1 MLRNVYIIKP
11 LRHPL
16 HRWFMF
22 DEMLKEFYDIGKS
35 LSSEKDTV
43 KLFEKIINSSL
54 KLTSAD
60 AGTIYI
66 VVDKKTGEWSNI
78 QNGSIR
84 GKLLKFVIARNT
96 SMNVNLQDFTAQISK
111 KSIFGFTVISGK
123 SVKINDA
130 YKIGNDV
137 DYRHDNTFD
146 NNTGY
151 RTKSI
156 LSIPMKNH
164 DNDITG
170 VIQLINKKRRW
181 DTAISYDKDNAT
193 GEILPFNDT
202 DELIMNSLAG
212 QAAVALENSQLYRDL
227 KGLLK
232 VYRQQNNHLLYLSK
246 NIMKAHEEERKR
258 IAREIHDGPAQ
269 SAVNLSF
276 KLEICKRYLSD
287 GKIEDL
293 YSEMNN
299 FSDAI
304 HSTVNEIRTIIY
316 DLKPSC
322 LEDGLISAVQR
333 HIETFS
339 ASSGI
344 NIDFTFSGND
354 SAVEYYM
361 TSTIYRIVQ
370 EALSNVKKHAEA
382 ENIGIELAITNAR
395 ITLDIADDGKGFV
408 VEELQ
413 TRKFDRLKGGFGIEG
428 IRERV
433 ELIRGGMTIQSAPG
447 QGTAL
452 HIDIPLT

>member
-1 MLRNVYIIKP
+1 MQKSFLHYIQVILML
-11 LRHPL
+11 
-16 HRWFMF
+16 

-35 LSSEKDTV
+35 LSSEKDTL

-66 VVDKKTGEWSNI
+66 VIDRKTSEWSHI
-78 QNGSIR
+78 KNGSTR
-84 GKLLKFVIARNT
+84 GNLLKFVISRNT
-96 SMNVNLQDFTAQISK
+96 SMNVNLQDYTAPISK
-111 KSIFGFTVISGK
+111 KSISGFTVISGK
-123 SVKINDA
+123 SLRIDDA
-130 YKIGNDV
+130 YKICDEV
-137 DYRHDNTFD
+137 EYRHDHTFD

-170 VIQLINKKRRW
+170 VIQLINKKHSW
-181 DTAISYDKDNAT
+181 KDAIDYDKNDAAD
-193 GEILPFNDT
+193 GILPFNDT

-212 QAAVALENSQLYRDL
+212 QAAVALENNQLYRDMQ
-227 KGLLK
+227 GLLK
-232 VYRQQNNHLLYLSK
+232 VYREQNSHLIYLSK

-287 GKIEDL
+287 GKMDDL
-293 YSEMNN
+293 VSEINN
-299 FSDAI
+299 FSDSI
-304 HSTVNEIRTIIY
+304 HSTVKEIRTIIY

-333 HIETFS
+333 YIETFS
-339 ASSGI
+339 TSGSI
-344 NIDFTFSGND
+344 NIDFTYSGND
-354 SAVEYYM
+354 SAIEYYL

-370 EALSNVKKHAEA
+370 EALSNVRKHAEA
-382 ENIGIELAITNAR
+382 DNINIELVITNTR
-395 ITLDIADDGKGFV
+395 ITLDIIDDGKGFV
-408 VEELQ
+408 VEELK
-413 TRKFDRLKGGFGIEG
+413 TRKFDRLKGGFGLEG

-433 ELIRGGMTIQSAPG
+433 ELIRGDMTIQSTPG

-452 HIDIPLT
+452 HLDIPLV

>member
-1 MLRNVYIIKP
+1 
-11 LRHPL
+11 
-16 HRWFMF
+16 MF

-35 LSSEKDTV
+35 LSSEKNTL

-66 VVDKKTGEWSNI
+66 VVDRKTGEWSHVK
-78 QNGSIR
+78 NGSTC

-96 SMNVNLQDFTAQISK
+96 SMDVNLQDFTAPISK

-130 YKIGNDV
+130 YKIGNEV
-137 DYRHDNTFD
+137 EYRHNHTFD
-146 NNTGY
+146 SNTGY

-170 VIQLINKKRRW
+170 VIQLINKKHSW
-181 DTAISYDKDNAT
+181 DTAIYYDKNEVS

-212 QAAVALENSQLYRDL
+212 QAAVALENSQLYRDMQ
-227 KGLLK
+227 GLLK
-232 VYRQQNNHLLYLSK
+232 VYKQQNSHLLYLSK

-287 GKIEDL
+287 GKMNDL
-293 YSEMNN
+293 YTEMNN
-299 FSDAI
+299 FGESI
-304 HSTVNEIRTIIY
+304 HSTINEIRTIIY

-322 LEDGLISAVQR
+322 LEDGLISAVQG

-339 ASSGI
+339 ISSGI

-354 SAVEYYM
+354 SAIEYYM
-361 TSTIYRIVQ
+361 TSTIYRMVQ

-382 ENIGIELAITNAR
+382 GNIIIELAITNAR

-408 VEELQ
+408 VEELK

-433 ELIRGGMTIQSAPG
+433 ELVRGSMTIQSAPG

-452 HIDIPLT
+452 HIDLPLL